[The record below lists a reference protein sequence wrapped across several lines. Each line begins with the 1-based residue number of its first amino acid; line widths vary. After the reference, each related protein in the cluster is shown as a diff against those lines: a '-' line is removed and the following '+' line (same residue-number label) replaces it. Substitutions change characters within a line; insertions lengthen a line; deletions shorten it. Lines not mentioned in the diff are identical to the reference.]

1 MAATLATEPKEQ
13 VHYLLNDLQ
22 QNNMPYIPSVER
34 TVEDDKALTWN
45 AKLFESTKRTHCNA
59 ERFEAI
65 FKETMTYITT
75 TEHHM
80 YMDIQKG
87 LTTEREFMAWL
98 RSYFNRTYPEM
109 RNDNDFSI
117 MYERLHTAVFQYYVL
132 QPLIDHDDTSDI
144 KVCAPD
150 DIRVR
155 VKGKA
160 YKSTCNFLSVNDLYQ
175 FIEGL
180 ALRNG
185 LDFSHPEITF
195 TDSHDKHYILR
206 FLISAPAVN
215 AVDYPYLHIR
225 KVPKDKP
232 GFDKLIKDEML
243 TPMVVEYLKDRIKT
257 SKGIVISGPPGC
269 VDKDTEFFNGRQWKS
284 IADYKDGEQVLQFD
298 TATGEASLVTPL
310 RYIREPCSMMYHF
323 ETKYGINQTLSPEH
337 RVIYYKK
344 KKVNGKKIWSDEA
357 YEMSAEQ
364 LASLQNE
371 GKFYGG
377 FKTGFYYNGSGL
389 DLSDIELRIML
400 AVICDGTFP
409 RNTNR
414 CRVHLKKQRKIDE
427 MRLLLNEWGYPY
439 QEKECCGYTNFLFNA
454 PRREKIFSADWY
466 NCSQEQLRIVCANVL
481 QWDGHQDEVGRKLF
495 TSTSKQSADFVQF
508 AFSACGYRATI
519 HRDNRKGQN
528 YQTSGKIYLRKS
540 DTYDVI
546 ICDKTIVS
554 MQWHND
560 GRNNNV
566 TLNPVI
572 PEDGF
577 KYCFTVPTHALVL
590 RRNNRIFITGNSG
603 KSTLLNAGLEV
614 IPKTRETL
622 VIQENDEL
630 HTKQSGFMFKHVTH
644 GFHGEPVIE
653 LEELGKMALVEGCNE
668 FIIGEVKGGEMRY
681 AATLMRSGGYC
692 MYTTHSLSARETLPR
707 CADLVKQG
715 SDYSYEDACKML
727 KNVETVVFME
737 DYQVQEILE
746 VKGFDV
752 TTQEF
757 IYRPI
762 YRNPHPRYA
771 ADSGDFGTVNSSKGE
786 GLAATQQGEGKDVGK
801 DGIFIY
807 PKKEESIYSSGGT
820 PSEHRSSPPPSP
832 LNGAK
837 SSLNHQT
844 DDSAIP
850 DFSSILSE

>member
-1 MAATLATEPKEQ
+1 LAATLATEPKEQ

-22 QNNMPYIPSVER
+22 QNNMPYIPSMER
-34 TVEDDKALTWN
+34 TIEDDKALTWN

-87 LTTEREFMAWL
+87 LTTEREFVAWL

-195 TDSHDKHYILR
+195 TDSHDEHYILR

-232 GFDKLIKDEML
+232 DFDKLIKDEML
-243 TPMVVEYLKDRIKT
+243 TPMVMEYLKDRIKT
-257 SKGIVISGPPGC
+257 SKGIVISGPPG
-269 VDKDTEFFNGRQWKS
+269 
-284 IADYKDGEQVLQFD
+284 
-298 TATGEASLVTPL
+298 
-310 RYIREPCSMMYHF
+310 
-323 ETKYGINQTLSPEH
+323 
-337 RVIYYKK
+337 
-344 KKVNGKKIWSDEA
+344 
-357 YEMSAEQ
+357 
-364 LASLQNE
+364 
-371 GKFYGG
+371 
-377 FKTGFYYNGSGL
+377 
-389 DLSDIELRIML
+389 
-400 AVICDGTFP
+400 
-409 RNTNR
+409 
-414 CRVHLKKQRKIDE
+414 
-427 MRLLLNEWGYPY
+427 
-439 QEKECCGYTNFLFNA
+439 
-454 PRREKIFSADWY
+454 
-466 NCSQEQLRIVCANVL
+466 
-481 QWDGHQDEVGRKLF
+481 
-495 TSTSKQSADFVQF
+495 
-508 AFSACGYRATI
+508 
-519 HRDNRKGQN
+519 
-528 YQTSGKIYLRKS
+528 
-540 DTYDVI
+540 
-546 ICDKTIVS
+546 
-554 MQWHND
+554 
-560 GRNNNV
+560 
-566 TLNPVI
+566 
-572 PEDGF
+572 
-577 KYCFTVPTHALVL
+577 
-590 RRNNRIFITGNSG
+590 SG

-644 GFHGEPVIE
+644 GFHGEPVIT

>member
-257 SKGIVISGPPGC
+257 SKGIVISGPPG
-269 VDKDTEFFNGRQWKS
+269 
-284 IADYKDGEQVLQFD
+284 
-298 TATGEASLVTPL
+298 
-310 RYIREPCSMMYHF
+310 
-323 ETKYGINQTLSPEH
+323 
-337 RVIYYKK
+337 
-344 KKVNGKKIWSDEA
+344 
-357 YEMSAEQ
+357 
-364 LASLQNE
+364 
-371 GKFYGG
+371 
-377 FKTGFYYNGSGL
+377 
-389 DLSDIELRIML
+389 
-400 AVICDGTFP
+400 
-409 RNTNR
+409 
-414 CRVHLKKQRKIDE
+414 
-427 MRLLLNEWGYPY
+427 
-439 QEKECCGYTNFLFNA
+439 
-454 PRREKIFSADWY
+454 
-466 NCSQEQLRIVCANVL
+466 
-481 QWDGHQDEVGRKLF
+481 
-495 TSTSKQSADFVQF
+495 
-508 AFSACGYRATI
+508 
-519 HRDNRKGQN
+519 
-528 YQTSGKIYLRKS
+528 
-540 DTYDVI
+540 
-546 ICDKTIVS
+546 
-554 MQWHND
+554 
-560 GRNNNV
+560 
-566 TLNPVI
+566 
-572 PEDGF
+572 
-577 KYCFTVPTHALVL
+577 
-590 RRNNRIFITGNSG
+590 SG

-762 YRNPHPRYA
+762 YRNA

>member
-1 MAATLATEPKEQ
+1 MG
-13 VHYLLNDLQ
+13 YLLNELQ
-22 QNNMPYIPSVER
+22 AQGMPYIPSVAR
-34 TVEDDKALTWN
+34 TIEDDKPLVWN
-45 AKLFESTKRTHCNA
+45 AKLFESTKRTHCSM

-65 FKETMTYITT
+65 FRETMIYITT

-87 LTTEREFMAWL
+87 NTTEREFITWL

-109 RNDNDFSI
+109 RNDNDFNI
-117 MYERLHTAVFQYYVL
+117 MYERLHTAIFQYYVL

-160 YKSTCNFLSVNDLYQ
+160 YKSSSCFLNEMDLFQ
-175 FIEGL
+175 FINGL

-195 TDSHDKHYILR
+195 TDTHDKHYLLR

-232 GFDKLIKDEML
+232 DFDKLVKDEML

-257 SKGIVISGPPGC
+257 SKGIVLSGPPGC
-269 VDKDTEFFNGRQWKS
+269 VDCETEFFNGSEWKS

-298 TATGEASLVTPL
+298 TATGEASLVHPL
-310 RYIREPCSMMYHF
+310 RYIKEPCSQMYHF
-323 ETKYGINQTLSPEH
+323 ETKRGTNQTLSPEH
-337 RVIYYKK
+337 RVLYYTRTN
-344 KKVNGKKIWSDEA
+344 NGGYSHPK
-357 YEMSAEQ
+357 EMSAEEMYQ
-364 LASLQNE
+364 LQCE
-371 GKFYGG
+371 GKFHGY
-377 FKTGFYYNGSGL
+377 FKTDFAYEGRGL
-389 DLSDIELRIML
+389 NLSDAEIKLML

-409 RNTNR
+409 SHHSEHAKYCSIR
-414 CRVHLKKQRKIDE
+414 LKKKRKKQALEAIFSE
-427 MRLLLNEWGYPY
+427 CGIEPHVLS
-439 QEKECCGYTNFLFNA
+439 EKDGYTRYSFQA
-454 PRREKIFSADWY
+454 PRKEKIFTADWY
-466 NCSQEQLRIVCANVL
+466 GCTSHQFQIICENIL
-481 QWDGHQDEVGRKLF
+481 QWDGSHGKCGCRTF
-495 TSTSKQSADFVQF
+495 STSVKENADFVQF
-508 AFSACGYRATI
+508 AFSARGQRATI
-519 HRDNRKGQN
+519 SVRDRRGQTHKADN
-528 YQTSGKIYLRKS
+528 QKKYEYKS
-540 DTYDVI
+540 LEYTVCI
-546 ICDKTIVS
+546 SRHNMVS
-554 MQWHND
+554 MQWDKRSENHPIPVEVTPSD
-560 GRNNNV
+560 GY
-566 TLNPVI
+566 
-572 PEDGF
+572 

-590 RRNNRIFITGNSG
+590 RRNGRIFLTRNSG
-603 KSTLLNAGLEV
+603 KTTLLNAGLEV

-644 GFHGEPVIE
+644 GFHGEPVIT

-692 MYTTHSLSARETLPR
+692 IYTTHSLSARETLPR

-746 VKGFDV
+746 VKGYDV
-752 TTQEF
+752 EAHDF

-762 YRNPHPRYA
+762 YKNPKPRYA
-771 ADSGDFGTVNSSKGE
+771 EHSEEEEN
-786 GLAATQQGEGKDVGK
+786 KDMGN
-801 DGIFIY
+801 DGVFIDT
-807 PKKEESIYSSGGT
+807 S
-820 PSEHRSSPPPSP
+820 
-832 LNGAK
+832 
-837 SSLNHQT
+837 
-844 DDSAIP
+844 DIP
-850 DFSSILSE
+850 DFSSIFKEQTAKQS

>member
-34 TVEDDKALTWN
+34 TIEDDKALTWN

-87 LTTEREFMAWL
+87 LTTEREFVAWL

-257 SKGIVISGPPGC
+257 SKGIVISGPPG
-269 VDKDTEFFNGRQWKS
+269 
-284 IADYKDGEQVLQFD
+284 
-298 TATGEASLVTPL
+298 
-310 RYIREPCSMMYHF
+310 
-323 ETKYGINQTLSPEH
+323 
-337 RVIYYKK
+337 
-344 KKVNGKKIWSDEA
+344 
-357 YEMSAEQ
+357 
-364 LASLQNE
+364 
-371 GKFYGG
+371 
-377 FKTGFYYNGSGL
+377 
-389 DLSDIELRIML
+389 
-400 AVICDGTFP
+400 
-409 RNTNR
+409 
-414 CRVHLKKQRKIDE
+414 
-427 MRLLLNEWGYPY
+427 
-439 QEKECCGYTNFLFNA
+439 
-454 PRREKIFSADWY
+454 
-466 NCSQEQLRIVCANVL
+466 
-481 QWDGHQDEVGRKLF
+481 
-495 TSTSKQSADFVQF
+495 
-508 AFSACGYRATI
+508 
-519 HRDNRKGQN
+519 
-528 YQTSGKIYLRKS
+528 
-540 DTYDVI
+540 
-546 ICDKTIVS
+546 
-554 MQWHND
+554 
-560 GRNNNV
+560 
-566 TLNPVI
+566 
-572 PEDGF
+572 
-577 KYCFTVPTHALVL
+577 
-590 RRNNRIFITGNSG
+590 SG

-630 HTKQSGFMFKHVTH
+630 HTEQSGFMFKHVTH
-644 GFHGEPVIE
+644 GFHGEPVVT

-762 YRNPHPRYA
+762 YLNPNPRYA
-771 ADSGDFGTVNSSKGE
+771 KPIDAMDS
-786 GLAATQQGEGKDVGK
+786 
-801 DGIFIY
+801 
-807 PKKEESIYSSGGT
+807 KKEEKKEEEKEESDSVKLNCSLKAQEKVSNNGVFLDTSS
-820 PSEHRSSPPPSP
+820 
-832 LNGAK
+832 
-837 SSLNHQT
+837 
-844 DDSAIP
+844 IP

>member
-87 LTTEREFMAWL
+87 LTTEREFVAWL

-257 SKGIVISGPPGC
+257 SKGIVISGPPG
-269 VDKDTEFFNGRQWKS
+269 
-284 IADYKDGEQVLQFD
+284 
-298 TATGEASLVTPL
+298 
-310 RYIREPCSMMYHF
+310 
-323 ETKYGINQTLSPEH
+323 
-337 RVIYYKK
+337 
-344 KKVNGKKIWSDEA
+344 
-357 YEMSAEQ
+357 
-364 LASLQNE
+364 
-371 GKFYGG
+371 
-377 FKTGFYYNGSGL
+377 
-389 DLSDIELRIML
+389 
-400 AVICDGTFP
+400 
-409 RNTNR
+409 
-414 CRVHLKKQRKIDE
+414 
-427 MRLLLNEWGYPY
+427 
-439 QEKECCGYTNFLFNA
+439 
-454 PRREKIFSADWY
+454 
-466 NCSQEQLRIVCANVL
+466 
-481 QWDGHQDEVGRKLF
+481 
-495 TSTSKQSADFVQF
+495 
-508 AFSACGYRATI
+508 
-519 HRDNRKGQN
+519 
-528 YQTSGKIYLRKS
+528 
-540 DTYDVI
+540 
-546 ICDKTIVS
+546 
-554 MQWHND
+554 
-560 GRNNNV
+560 
-566 TLNPVI
+566 
-572 PEDGF
+572 
-577 KYCFTVPTHALVL
+577 
-590 RRNNRIFITGNSG
+590 SG

-630 HTKQSGFMFKHVTH
+630 HTEQSGFMFKHVTH
-644 GFHGEPVIE
+644 GFHGEPVVT

>member
-1 MAATLATEPKEQ
+1 MSEG
-13 VHYLLNDLQ
+13 YLLNELCKQ
-22 QNNMPYIPSVER
+22 GKPYVPSVAR
-34 TVEDDKALTWN
+34 TIEDDKALTWN
-45 AKLFESTKRTHCNA
+45 AKLFESTKRTHCSV
-59 ERFEAI
+59 ERFEKI
-65 FKETMTYITT
+65 FEETMAYITT

-80 YMDIQKG
+80 YMDIQRG
-87 LTTEREFMAWL
+87 NTTEREFIAWL
-98 RSYFNRTYPEM
+98 RGYFNRTYPEM
-109 RNDNDFSI
+109 RNDNDFNI

-132 QPLIDHDDTSDI
+132 QPLIDHEDTSDI

-160 YKSTCNFLSVNDLYQ
+160 YKSSSCFLNEMDLFQ

-195 TDSHDKHYILR
+195 TDTHDKHYILR

-225 KVPKDKP
+225 KVPRDKP
-232 GFDKLIKDEML
+232 DFDKLVKDEML
-243 TPMVVEYLKDRIKT
+243 TPMIVEYLKDRIKT
-257 SKGIVISGPPGC
+257 SKGIVLSGPPGC
-269 VDKDTEFFNGRQWKS
+269 VDCETEFFNGSEWKS

-298 TATGEASLVTPL
+298 TATGEASLVHPL
-310 RYIREPCSMMYHF
+310 RYIKEPCDKMYHF

-337 RVIYYKK
+337 RVIYYERKK
-344 KKVNGKKIWSDEA
+344 AKGKKYWSNKACEI
-357 YEMSAEQ
+357 SAEQ
-364 LASLQNE
+364 LKELQNT

-377 FKTGFYYNGSGL
+377 FKTDFYYDGPGIN
-389 DLSDIELRIML
+389 LSDVELRIML
-400 AVICDGTFP
+400 AVICDGNFVRDT
-409 RNTNR
+409 TH
-414 CRVHLKKQRKIDE
+414 CRIHLKKQRKIDE
-427 MRLLLNEWGYPY
+427 MQLLLDEWGKPY
-439 QEKECCGYTNFLFNA
+439 RRVSTANGYTDFVFDA
-454 PRREKIFSADWY
+454 PRREKVFSKDWY
-466 NCSQEQLRIVCANVL
+466 NCSHEQLEVICANVL
-481 QWDGHQDEVGRKLF
+481 QWDGHQDEIGRKQF
-495 TSTSKQSADFVQF
+495 TSTIKESADFIQF

-519 HRDNRKGQN
+519 HYDNRKGQA
-528 YQTSGKIYLRKS
+528 YQTAGKEYRRKS
-540 DTYDVI
+540 NAYDVI
-546 ICDKTIVS
+546 ICNKTIVS

-560 GRNNNV
+560 GRDNNV
-566 TLNPVI
+566 KLNPVV
-572 PEDGF
+572 PADNY

-590 RRNNRIFITGNSG
+590 RRNGRIFITGNSG

-644 GFHGEPVIE
+644 GFHGEPVIT

-692 MYTTHSLSARETLPR
+692 IYTTHSLSARETLPR

-727 KNVETVVFME
+727 KNVETVIYME

-746 VKGFDV
+746 VLGYDTKIQD
-752 TTQEF
+752 F

-762 YRNPHPRYA
+762 YKNPKPRYA
-771 ADSGDFGTVNSSKGE
+771 QHNE
-786 GLAATQQGEGKDVGK
+786 ENATQQVVSQNERYIENVPQNSQSEKLTPGGVKK
-801 DGIFIY
+801 DGSGNDGVFIDT
-807 PKKEESIYSSGGT
+807 SG
-820 PSEHRSSPPPSP
+820 
-832 LNGAK
+832 
-837 SSLNHQT
+837 
-844 DDSAIP
+844 IP
-850 DFSSILSE
+850 DFSSLLNK

>member
-22 QNNMPYIPSVER
+22 QNNMPYIPSMER
-34 TVEDDKALTWN
+34 TIEDDKALTWN

-87 LTTEREFMAWL
+87 LTTEREFVAWL

-195 TDSHDKHYILR
+195 TDSHDEHYILR

-257 SKGIVISGPPGC
+257 SKGIVISGPPG
-269 VDKDTEFFNGRQWKS
+269 
-284 IADYKDGEQVLQFD
+284 
-298 TATGEASLVTPL
+298 
-310 RYIREPCSMMYHF
+310 
-323 ETKYGINQTLSPEH
+323 
-337 RVIYYKK
+337 
-344 KKVNGKKIWSDEA
+344 
-357 YEMSAEQ
+357 
-364 LASLQNE
+364 
-371 GKFYGG
+371 
-377 FKTGFYYNGSGL
+377 
-389 DLSDIELRIML
+389 
-400 AVICDGTFP
+400 
-409 RNTNR
+409 
-414 CRVHLKKQRKIDE
+414 
-427 MRLLLNEWGYPY
+427 
-439 QEKECCGYTNFLFNA
+439 
-454 PRREKIFSADWY
+454 
-466 NCSQEQLRIVCANVL
+466 
-481 QWDGHQDEVGRKLF
+481 
-495 TSTSKQSADFVQF
+495 
-508 AFSACGYRATI
+508 
-519 HRDNRKGQN
+519 
-528 YQTSGKIYLRKS
+528 
-540 DTYDVI
+540 
-546 ICDKTIVS
+546 
-554 MQWHND
+554 
-560 GRNNNV
+560 
-566 TLNPVI
+566 
-572 PEDGF
+572 
-577 KYCFTVPTHALVL
+577 
-590 RRNNRIFITGNSG
+590 SG

-762 YRNPHPRYA
+762 YLNPNPRYA
-771 ADSGDFGTVNSSKGE
+771 KPIDAMDS
-786 GLAATQQGEGKDVGK
+786 
-801 DGIFIY
+801 
-807 PKKEESIYSSGGT
+807 KKEESCSVKLNCSLKAQKEEKEDMSKDGVFLDTSS
-820 PSEHRSSPPPSP
+820 
-832 LNGAK
+832 
-837 SSLNHQT
+837 
-844 DDSAIP
+844 IP

>member
-1 MAATLATEPKEQ
+1 MSEG
-13 VHYLLNDLQ
+13 YLLNELCKQ
-22 QNNMPYIPSVER
+22 GKPYVPSVAR
-34 TVEDDKALTWN
+34 TIEDDKALTWN
-45 AKLFESTKRTHCNA
+45 AKLFESTKRTHCSV
-59 ERFEAI
+59 ERFEKI
-65 FKETMTYITT
+65 FEETMAYITT

-80 YMDIQKG
+80 YMDIQRG
-87 LTTEREFMAWL
+87 NTTEREFIAWL
-98 RSYFNRTYPEM
+98 RGYFNRTYPEM
-109 RNDNDFSI
+109 RNDNDFNI

-132 QPLIDHDDTSDI
+132 QPLIDHEDTSDI

-160 YKSTCNFLSVNDLYQ
+160 YKSSSCFLNEMDLFQ

-195 TDSHDKHYILR
+195 TDTHDKHYILR

-215 AVDYPYLHIR
+215 AVNYPYLHIR
-225 KVPKDKP
+225 KVPRDKP
-232 GFDKLIKDEML
+232 DFDKLVKDEML

-257 SKGIVISGPPGC
+257 SKGIVLSGPPGC
-269 VDKDTEFFNGRQWKS
+269 VDCETEFFNGSEWKS

-298 TATGEASLVTPL
+298 TATGEASLVHPL
-310 RYIREPCSMMYHF
+310 RYIKEPCDKMYHF

-337 RVIYYKK
+337 RVIYYERKK
-344 KKVNGKKIWSDEA
+344 AKGKKYWSNKACEI
-357 YEMSAEQ
+357 SAEQ
-364 LASLQNE
+364 LKELQNT

-377 FKTGFYYNGSGL
+377 FKTDFYYDGPGIN
-389 DLSDIELRIML
+389 LSDVELRIML
-400 AVICDGTFP
+400 AVICDGNFVRDT
-409 RNTNR
+409 TH
-414 CRVHLKKQRKIDE
+414 CRIHLKKQRKIDE
-427 MRLLLNEWGYPY
+427 MQLLLDEWGKPY
-439 QEKECCGYTNFLFNA
+439 RRVSAANGYTDFVFDA
-454 PRREKIFSADWY
+454 PRREKVFSKDWY
-466 NCSQEQLRIVCANVL
+466 NCSHEQLEVICANVL
-481 QWDGHQDEVGRKLF
+481 QWDGHQDEIGRKQF
-495 TSTSKQSADFVQF
+495 TSTIKESADFIQF

-519 HRDNRKGQN
+519 HYDNRKGQA
-528 YQTSGKIYLRKS
+528 YQTAGKEYRRKS
-540 DTYDVI
+540 NAYDVI
-546 ICDKTIVS
+546 ICNKTIVS

-560 GRNNNV
+560 GRDNNV
-566 TLNPVI
+566 KLNPVV
-572 PEDGF
+572 PADNY

-590 RRNNRIFITGNSG
+590 RRNGRIFITGNSG

-644 GFHGEPVIE
+644 GFHGEPVIT

-692 MYTTHSLSARETLPR
+692 IYTTHSLSARETLPR

-727 KNVETVVFME
+727 KNVETVIYME

-746 VKGFDV
+746 VLGYDTKIQD
-752 TTQEF
+752 F

-762 YRNPHPRYA
+762 YKNPKPRYA
-771 ADSGDFGTVNSSKGE
+771 QHNE
-786 GLAATQQGEGKDVGK
+786 ENATQQVVSQNERYIENVPQNSQSEKLTPDGVKKDGSGK
-801 DGIFIY
+801 DGVFIDT
-807 PKKEESIYSSGGT
+807 SG
-820 PSEHRSSPPPSP
+820 
-832 LNGAK
+832 
-837 SSLNHQT
+837 
-844 DDSAIP
+844 IP
-850 DFSSILSE
+850 DFSSLLNT

>member
-1 MAATLATEPKEQ
+1 MAVTLATTQNEQ
-13 VHYLLNDLQ
+13 EQLHYLLNDLQ
-22 QNNMPYIPSVER
+22 QNNVPYIPSVER
-34 TVEDDKALTWN
+34 TIEDDKALTWN

-87 LTTEREFMAWL
+87 LTTEREFVAWL

-257 SKGIVISGPPGC
+257 SKGIVISGPPG
-269 VDKDTEFFNGRQWKS
+269 
-284 IADYKDGEQVLQFD
+284 
-298 TATGEASLVTPL
+298 
-310 RYIREPCSMMYHF
+310 
-323 ETKYGINQTLSPEH
+323 
-337 RVIYYKK
+337 
-344 KKVNGKKIWSDEA
+344 
-357 YEMSAEQ
+357 
-364 LASLQNE
+364 
-371 GKFYGG
+371 
-377 FKTGFYYNGSGL
+377 
-389 DLSDIELRIML
+389 
-400 AVICDGTFP
+400 
-409 RNTNR
+409 
-414 CRVHLKKQRKIDE
+414 
-427 MRLLLNEWGYPY
+427 
-439 QEKECCGYTNFLFNA
+439 
-454 PRREKIFSADWY
+454 
-466 NCSQEQLRIVCANVL
+466 
-481 QWDGHQDEVGRKLF
+481 
-495 TSTSKQSADFVQF
+495 
-508 AFSACGYRATI
+508 
-519 HRDNRKGQN
+519 
-528 YQTSGKIYLRKS
+528 
-540 DTYDVI
+540 
-546 ICDKTIVS
+546 
-554 MQWHND
+554 
-560 GRNNNV
+560 
-566 TLNPVI
+566 
-572 PEDGF
+572 
-577 KYCFTVPTHALVL
+577 
-590 RRNNRIFITGNSG
+590 SG

-644 GFHGEPVIE
+644 GFHGEQVVT

-668 FIIGEVKGGEMRY
+668 FVIGEVKGGEMRY

-746 VKGFDV
+746 VKGFDT

-762 YRNPHPRYA
+762 YLNPNPRYA
-771 ADSGDFGTVNSSKGE
+771 KPINAMDSEKE
-786 GLAATQQGEGKDVGK
+786 E
-801 DGIFIY
+801 
-807 PKKEESIYSSGGT
+807 KKENVSGGGVFLDT
-820 PSEHRSSPPPSP
+820 SS
-832 LNGAK
+832 
-837 SSLNHQT
+837 
-844 DDSAIP
+844 IP

>member
-87 LTTEREFMAWL
+87 LTTEREFVAWL

-195 TDSHDKHYILR
+195 TDSHDEHYILR

-257 SKGIVISGPPGC
+257 SKGIVISGPPG
-269 VDKDTEFFNGRQWKS
+269 
-284 IADYKDGEQVLQFD
+284 
-298 TATGEASLVTPL
+298 
-310 RYIREPCSMMYHF
+310 
-323 ETKYGINQTLSPEH
+323 
-337 RVIYYKK
+337 
-344 KKVNGKKIWSDEA
+344 
-357 YEMSAEQ
+357 
-364 LASLQNE
+364 
-371 GKFYGG
+371 
-377 FKTGFYYNGSGL
+377 
-389 DLSDIELRIML
+389 
-400 AVICDGTFP
+400 
-409 RNTNR
+409 
-414 CRVHLKKQRKIDE
+414 
-427 MRLLLNEWGYPY
+427 
-439 QEKECCGYTNFLFNA
+439 
-454 PRREKIFSADWY
+454 
-466 NCSQEQLRIVCANVL
+466 
-481 QWDGHQDEVGRKLF
+481 
-495 TSTSKQSADFVQF
+495 
-508 AFSACGYRATI
+508 
-519 HRDNRKGQN
+519 
-528 YQTSGKIYLRKS
+528 
-540 DTYDVI
+540 
-546 ICDKTIVS
+546 
-554 MQWHND
+554 
-560 GRNNNV
+560 
-566 TLNPVI
+566 
-572 PEDGF
+572 
-577 KYCFTVPTHALVL
+577 
-590 RRNNRIFITGNSG
+590 SG

-630 HTKQSGFMFKHVTH
+630 YTKQSGFMFKHVTH

>member
-34 TVEDDKALTWN
+34 TIEDDKALTWN

-87 LTTEREFMAWL
+87 LTTEREFVAWL

-195 TDSHDKHYILR
+195 TDSHDEHYILR

-257 SKGIVISGPPGC
+257 SKGIVISGPPG
-269 VDKDTEFFNGRQWKS
+269 
-284 IADYKDGEQVLQFD
+284 
-298 TATGEASLVTPL
+298 
-310 RYIREPCSMMYHF
+310 
-323 ETKYGINQTLSPEH
+323 
-337 RVIYYKK
+337 
-344 KKVNGKKIWSDEA
+344 
-357 YEMSAEQ
+357 
-364 LASLQNE
+364 
-371 GKFYGG
+371 
-377 FKTGFYYNGSGL
+377 
-389 DLSDIELRIML
+389 
-400 AVICDGTFP
+400 
-409 RNTNR
+409 
-414 CRVHLKKQRKIDE
+414 
-427 MRLLLNEWGYPY
+427 
-439 QEKECCGYTNFLFNA
+439 
-454 PRREKIFSADWY
+454 
-466 NCSQEQLRIVCANVL
+466 
-481 QWDGHQDEVGRKLF
+481 
-495 TSTSKQSADFVQF
+495 
-508 AFSACGYRATI
+508 
-519 HRDNRKGQN
+519 
-528 YQTSGKIYLRKS
+528 
-540 DTYDVI
+540 
-546 ICDKTIVS
+546 
-554 MQWHND
+554 
-560 GRNNNV
+560 
-566 TLNPVI
+566 
-572 PEDGF
+572 
-577 KYCFTVPTHALVL
+577 
-590 RRNNRIFITGNSG
+590 SG

-762 YRNPHPRYA
+762 YLNPNPRYA
-771 ADSGDFGTVNSSKGE
+771 KPIDAMDS
-786 GLAATQQGEGKDVGK
+786 
-801 DGIFIY
+801 
-807 PKKEESIYSSGGT
+807 KKEESCSVKLNCSLKAQKEEKEDMSKDGVFLDTSS
-820 PSEHRSSPPPSP
+820 
-832 LNGAK
+832 
-837 SSLNHQT
+837 
-844 DDSAIP
+844 IP

>member
-1 MAATLATEPKEQ
+1 MSEG
-13 VHYLLNDLQ
+13 YLLNELCKQ
-22 QNNMPYIPSVER
+22 GKPYVPSVAR
-34 TVEDDKALTWN
+34 TIEDDKALTWN
-45 AKLFESTKRTHCNA
+45 AKLFESTKRTHCSM
-59 ERFEAI
+59 ERFEKI
-65 FKETMTYITT
+65 FEETMAYITT

-80 YMDIQKG
+80 YMDIQRG
-87 LTTEREFMAWL
+87 NTTEREFIAWL
-98 RSYFNRTYPEM
+98 RGYFNRTYPEM
-109 RNDNDFSI
+109 RNDNDFNI

-132 QPLIDHDDTSDI
+132 QPLIDHEDTSDI

-160 YKSTCNFLSVNDLYQ
+160 YKSSSCFLNEMDLFQ

-195 TDSHDKHYILR
+195 TDTHDKHYVLR

-225 KVPKDKP
+225 KVPRDKP
-232 GFDKLIKDEML
+232 DFDKLVKDEML
-243 TPMVVEYLKDRIKT
+243 TPMVVEYFKDRVKT
-257 SKGIVISGPPGC
+257 SKGIVLSGPPGC
-269 VDKDTEFFNGRQWKS
+269 VDCETEFFNGSEWKS

-298 TATGEASLVTPL
+298 TATGEASLVHPL
-310 RYIREPCSMMYHF
+310 RYIKEPCDKMYHF

-337 RVIYYKK
+337 RVIYYERKK
-344 KKVNGKKIWSDEA
+344 AKGKKYWSDKACEI
-357 YEMSAEQ
+357 SAEQ
-364 LASLQNE
+364 LKELQNT

-377 FKTGFYYNGSGL
+377 FKTDFYYDGPGIN
-389 DLSDIELRIML
+389 LSDVELRIML
-400 AVICDGTFP
+400 AVICDGNFVRDT
-409 RNTNR
+409 TH
-414 CRVHLKKQRKIDE
+414 CRIHLKKQRKIDE
-427 MRLLLNEWGYPY
+427 MQLLLDEWGKPY
-439 QEKECCGYTNFLFNA
+439 RRVSAANGYTDFVFDA
-454 PRREKIFSADWY
+454 PRREKVFSKDWY
-466 NCSQEQLRIVCANVL
+466 NCSHEQLEVICANVL
-481 QWDGHQDEVGRKLF
+481 QWDGHQDEIGRKQF
-495 TSTSKQSADFVQF
+495 TSTIKESADFIQF

-519 HRDNRKGQN
+519 HYDNRKGQA
-528 YQTSGKIYLRKS
+528 YQTAGKEYRRKS
-540 DTYDVI
+540 NAYDVI
-546 ICDKTIVS
+546 ICNKTIVS

-560 GRNNNV
+560 GRDNNV
-566 TLNPVI
+566 KLNPVV
-572 PEDGF
+572 PADNY

-590 RRNNRIFITGNSG
+590 RRNGRIFITGNSG

-644 GFHGEPVIE
+644 GFHGEPVIT

-692 MYTTHSLSARETLPR
+692 IYTTHSLSARETLPR

-727 KNVETVVFME
+727 KNVETVIYME

-746 VKGFDV
+746 VLGYDTKIQD
-752 TTQEF
+752 F

-762 YRNPHPRYA
+762 YKNPKPRYA
-771 ADSGDFGTVNSSKGE
+771 QHNE
-786 GLAATQQGEGKDVGK
+786 ENATQQVVSQNERYIENVPQNSQSEKLTPGGVKK
-801 DGIFIY
+801 DGSGNDGVFIDT
-807 PKKEESIYSSGGT
+807 SG
-820 PSEHRSSPPPSP
+820 
-832 LNGAK
+832 
-837 SSLNHQT
+837 
-844 DDSAIP
+844 IP
-850 DFSSILSE
+850 DFSSLLNK

>member
-1 MAATLATEPKEQ
+1 
-13 VHYLLNDLQ
+13 
-22 QNNMPYIPSVER
+22 MPYTPSVER
-34 TVEDDKALTWN
+34 TIEDDKALTWN

-87 LTTEREFMAWL
+87 LTTEREFVAWL

-160 YKSTCNFLSVNDLYQ
+160 YKSTCNFLSINDLYQ

-243 TPMVVEYLKDRIKT
+243 TPMVAEYLKDRIKT
-257 SKGIVISGPPGC
+257 SKGIVISGPPG
-269 VDKDTEFFNGRQWKS
+269 
-284 IADYKDGEQVLQFD
+284 
-298 TATGEASLVTPL
+298 
-310 RYIREPCSMMYHF
+310 
-323 ETKYGINQTLSPEH
+323 
-337 RVIYYKK
+337 
-344 KKVNGKKIWSDEA
+344 
-357 YEMSAEQ
+357 
-364 LASLQNE
+364 
-371 GKFYGG
+371 
-377 FKTGFYYNGSGL
+377 
-389 DLSDIELRIML
+389 
-400 AVICDGTFP
+400 
-409 RNTNR
+409 
-414 CRVHLKKQRKIDE
+414 
-427 MRLLLNEWGYPY
+427 
-439 QEKECCGYTNFLFNA
+439 
-454 PRREKIFSADWY
+454 
-466 NCSQEQLRIVCANVL
+466 
-481 QWDGHQDEVGRKLF
+481 
-495 TSTSKQSADFVQF
+495 
-508 AFSACGYRATI
+508 
-519 HRDNRKGQN
+519 
-528 YQTSGKIYLRKS
+528 
-540 DTYDVI
+540 
-546 ICDKTIVS
+546 
-554 MQWHND
+554 
-560 GRNNNV
+560 
-566 TLNPVI
+566 
-572 PEDGF
+572 
-577 KYCFTVPTHALVL
+577 
-590 RRNNRIFITGNSG
+590 SG

-644 GFHGEPVIE
+644 GFHGEPVVT

-668 FIIGEVKGGEMRY
+668 FVIGEVKGGEMRY

-746 VKGFDV
+746 VKGFDT

-762 YRNPHPRYA
+762 YLNPHPRYA
-771 ADSGDFGTVNSSKGE
+771 ADSNKE
-786 GLAATQQGEGKDVGK
+786 K
-801 DGIFIY
+801 
-807 PKKEESIYSSGGT
+807 KKEEKKEIGNDNGVFLDTSS
-820 PSEHRSSPPPSP
+820 
-832 LNGAK
+832 
-837 SSLNHQT
+837 
-844 DDSAIP
+844 IP

>member
-34 TVEDDKALTWN
+34 TIEDDKALTWN

-87 LTTEREFMAWL
+87 LTTEREFVAWL

-257 SKGIVISGPPGC
+257 SKGIVISGPPG
-269 VDKDTEFFNGRQWKS
+269 
-284 IADYKDGEQVLQFD
+284 
-298 TATGEASLVTPL
+298 
-310 RYIREPCSMMYHF
+310 
-323 ETKYGINQTLSPEH
+323 
-337 RVIYYKK
+337 
-344 KKVNGKKIWSDEA
+344 
-357 YEMSAEQ
+357 
-364 LASLQNE
+364 
-371 GKFYGG
+371 
-377 FKTGFYYNGSGL
+377 
-389 DLSDIELRIML
+389 
-400 AVICDGTFP
+400 
-409 RNTNR
+409 
-414 CRVHLKKQRKIDE
+414 
-427 MRLLLNEWGYPY
+427 
-439 QEKECCGYTNFLFNA
+439 
-454 PRREKIFSADWY
+454 
-466 NCSQEQLRIVCANVL
+466 
-481 QWDGHQDEVGRKLF
+481 
-495 TSTSKQSADFVQF
+495 
-508 AFSACGYRATI
+508 
-519 HRDNRKGQN
+519 
-528 YQTSGKIYLRKS
+528 
-540 DTYDVI
+540 
-546 ICDKTIVS
+546 
-554 MQWHND
+554 
-560 GRNNNV
+560 
-566 TLNPVI
+566 
-572 PEDGF
+572 
-577 KYCFTVPTHALVL
+577 
-590 RRNNRIFITGNSG
+590 SG